1 MECYSSVLSV
11 KCVDN
16 VQICYIVIDFSVYI
30 LSYIERRLERRNGK
44 PDSGS
49 IQRRTHIALNSLD
62 K

>member
-1 MECYSSVLSV
+1 MGV
-11 KCVDN
+11 KMVHKGMREKPDIGN
-16 VQICYIVIDFSVYI
+16 
-30 LSYIERRLERRNGK
+30 IERRLGRRNGK